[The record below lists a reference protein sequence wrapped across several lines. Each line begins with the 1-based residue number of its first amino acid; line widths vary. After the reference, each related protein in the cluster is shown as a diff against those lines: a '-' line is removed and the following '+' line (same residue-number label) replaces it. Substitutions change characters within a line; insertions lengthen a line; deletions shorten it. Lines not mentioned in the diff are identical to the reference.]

1 MNVLEEAASVVDGP
15 RQHDYGS
22 PKLNHTRLADAWN
35 GYLLGRDLYARPLTP
50 RDICNMMVLLKVMRE
65 AHRPKRDNLVDIAGW
80 ARNAEMVSEEH
91 APISDM
97 SPLDGTD

>member
-1 MNVLEEAASVVDGP
+1 MNILEEAAELVDGP
-15 RQHDYGS
+15 RQQDYGH
-22 PKLNHTRLADAWN
+22 PKLNHARLAAAWN
-35 GYLLGRDLYARPLTP
+35 GYLLGRSLVDAPLDA

-80 ARNAEMVSEEH
+80 ARNAEIVSEEH

-97 SPLDGTD
+97 SPLDGPD